1 MRAAI
6 ETGSPLAAVCV
17 DDAMGAGPAAIR
29 DLLNI
34 AMATPETARVPV
46 AILSSDWKTLEAGMQ
61 CVQGKPLIG
70 PLSLA
75 DGDEEFVRRVS
86 LAARYGAAVLVALA
100 DEEGDARSYRRK
112 TSVAARMPAAGSGN
126 SIRNGNCAA
135 GSWLYL
141 TGIVPILACAGL

>member
-1 MRAAI
+1 
-6 ETGSPLAAVCV
+6 
-17 DDAMGAGPAAIR
+17 
-29 DLLNI
+29 
-34 AMATPETARVPV
+34 MATPETARVPV

-100 DEEGDARSYRRK
+100 EEEGDARSYLRK
-112 TSVAARMPAAGSGN
+112 AAVAARVVGADRFPLLRCGSRSWGLSGTGKRDRGRGCFRHAFGLLRCLPRDPATVSAMETVRQDRGC
-126 SIRNGNCAA
+126 I
-135 GSWLYL
+135 
-141 TGIVPILACAGL
+141 

>member
-75 DGDEEFVRRVS
+75 DGDEGVRAPRI
-86 LAARYGAAVLVALA
+86 
-100 DEEGDARSYRRK
+100 
-112 TSVAARMPAAGSGN
+112 AGRTLWRG
-126 SIRNGNCAA
+126 
-135 GSWLYL
+135 
-141 TGIVPILACAGL
+141 CAGRFG